1 MATPGSSPRAATK
14 TSKRRDAGTFFFR
27 SLISGF
33 FKRCPVCHKGKMFS
47 KYWTMRSHCPNC
59 GVKFERESGEY
70 IVAMYINILLTEVIF
85 IGGYIITNYV
95 FDLDMWT
102 QIAIWAPFNLLF
114 PILFYPHSKGLWAG
128 VLNVMGGLYPD

>member
-1 MATPGSSPRAATK
+1 MALTRDSSLPNPKKRVKSGAATL
-14 TSKRRDAGTFFFR
+14 FFR
-27 SLISGF
+27 SLASGF

-85 IGGYIITNYV
+85 IGGYLITNYV
-95 FDLDMWT
+95 FDLEMWT

-114 PILFYPHSKGLWAG
+114 PVLFYPHSKGLWAG
-128 VLNVMGGLYPD
+128 VLNVMGGLYKD

>member
-1 MATPGSSPRAATK
+1 MAYPSESLSVKKRRFAPGAATH
-14 TSKRRDAGTFFFR
+14 FFR
-27 SLISGF
+27 SLKSGF
-33 FKRCPVCHKGKMFS
+33 LKRCSACHEGKMFS
-47 KYWTMRSHCPNC
+47 TYWQMREYCPHC

-70 IVAMYINILLTEVIF
+70 VVAMYINILLTEALF

-95 FDLDMWT
+95 LDLSMWT

-128 VLNVMGGLYPD
+128 VLNMMGGLYKD